1 MFLIITMVGRD
12 IRRKTTLFLESQSFQ
27 RMVSTTAGHRD
38 GAATAVGVDAQGA
51 LPDDSGAMPR

>member
-1 MFLIITMVGRD
+1 MVGRD